1 MTKISAHCLQ
11 ITLSMKLSILP
22 TSLHLLLRTAA
33 ANNLDKDN
41 NKAKVVVNSLDKEDS
56 SKDKAANRR
65 AAADQRLSNVVS
77 NRTNLARLDSN
88 REVRPSLVNLNLASR
103 PSLVRPAAAVV
114 DSLLT
119 EEKED
124 SNSKAKASKWRR

>member
-88 REVRPSLVNLNLASR
+88 REVKPSLVNLNLASR

-124 SNSKAKASKWRR
+124 SNSKAKASKWRP

>member
-88 REVRPSLVNLNLASR
+88 REVKPSLVNLNLASR